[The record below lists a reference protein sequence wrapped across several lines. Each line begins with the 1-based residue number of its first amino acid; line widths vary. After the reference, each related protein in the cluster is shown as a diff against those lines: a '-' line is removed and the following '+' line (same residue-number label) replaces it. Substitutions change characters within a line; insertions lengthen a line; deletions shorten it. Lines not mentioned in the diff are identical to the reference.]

1 MEGPTRFPIACSLNE
16 AELRERRQTIMKSFS
31 SMEVRGTEL
40 PAGYA
45 YSVPA
50 TSEVLTQ
57 VTQLVDM
64 ERLCCPFLTF
74 TIIIEPAGKGIRLEI
89 TGPKEAKALITQY
102 FDFDRR

>member
-1 MEGPTRFPIACSLNE
+1 MNGPTTLPIACSLTE
-16 AELRERRQTIMKSFS
+16 AELRERRQTIVKGFS
-31 SMEVRGTEL
+31 KMEVRVTEL
-40 PAGYA
+40 PDGYA
-45 YSVPA
+45 YSLPA

-57 VTQLVDM
+57 VAQLVDM

-74 TIIIEPAGKGIRLEI
+74 TIIIEPAGKAIRLEI